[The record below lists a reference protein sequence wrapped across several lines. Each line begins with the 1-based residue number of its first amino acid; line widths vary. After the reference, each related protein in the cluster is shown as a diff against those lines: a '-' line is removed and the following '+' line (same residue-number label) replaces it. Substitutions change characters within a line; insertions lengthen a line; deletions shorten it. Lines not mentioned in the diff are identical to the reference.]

1 MSDPVSDT
9 GSDPVGGTGSARV
22 ALVTGGASGIGAAV
36 VAAFEAEGTR
46 VAVLDR
52 DERALAA
59 AGGQFHVTA
68 DVTDPTSAAAA
79 VDRVVEQAG
88 RLDVLVNCAGIA
100 RIAPALEIDATAWSS
115 TLDVNLTGSFVVAQ
129 AAARHFATTG
139 GGRIVTIASQAA
151 TVGLEGH
158 VAYAASK
165 AGLLGMTRTLAL
177 EWGPLGITVNTV
189 SPTVVLTALARP
201 IWETPEG
208 EALKAQIPAGRFA
221 EPEEVAAA
229 VLFLAGPGAG
239 MITGHDLLVDGGY
252 TVR

>member
-1 MSDPVSDT
+1 MTTPAS
-9 GSDPVGGTGSARV
+9 RV
-22 ALVTGGASGIGAAV
+22 ALVTGGAGGIGAAV

-52 DERALAA
+52 DERALAG
-59 AGGQFHVTA
+59 AGGSFHVAA
-68 DVTDPTSAAAA
+68 DTTDPAA
-79 VDRVVEQAG
+79 VASAVAEVVHRAG
-88 RLDVLVNCAGIA
+88 RLDVLVNCAGTA
-100 RIAPALEIDATAWSS
+100 TIAPALDIDLAGWSS
-115 TLDVNLTGSFVVAQ
+115 TLAVNLTGSFVVARAVGRHL
-129 AAARHFATTG
+129 AAHG

-201 IWETPEG
+201 NWENPKG
-208 EALKAQIPAGRFA
+208 GALKAQIPTGRFA
-221 EPEEVAAA
+221 EPDEVAAA
-229 VLFLAGPGAG
+229 VLYLASPAAA
-239 MITGHDLLVDGGY
+239 MVNGHDLVVDGGY

>member
-1 MSDPVSDT
+1 MTS
-9 GSDPVGGTGSARV
+9 RV
-22 ALVTGGASGIGAAV
+22 ALVTGGAGGIGAAV

-52 DERALAA
+52 EATSL
-59 AGGQFHVTA
+59 GSLQVTA
-68 DVTDPTSAAAA
+68 EITDPRSVADA
-79 VDRVVEQAG
+79 VDRVVERAG
-88 RLDVLVNCAGIA
+88 RLDVLVNCAGVA
-100 RIAPALEIDATAWSS
+100 TIAPALDID
-115 TLDVNLTGSFVVAQ
+115 LDGWNRTVGVNLTGSFVVSQ
-129 AAARHFATTG
+129 AVARHFATRG

-151 TVGLEGH
+151 IVGLEGH

-189 SPTVVLTALARP
+189 SPTVVLTPLARP
-201 IWETPEG
+201 NWENPAG
-208 EALKAQIPAGRFA
+208 EALKAQIPVGRFA

-239 MITGHDLLVDGGY
+239 MVNGHDLVVDGGY

>member
-1 MSDPVSDT
+1 MTLDDPRDDA
-9 GSDPVGGTGSARV
+9 GERV

-52 DERALAA
+52 DERALAG
-59 AGGQFHVTA
+59 AGGDVHVAA
-68 DVTDPTSAAAA
+68 DVTDPVA
-79 VDRVVEQAG
+79 VEEAVATVVREAG
-88 RLDVLVNCAGIA
+88 RLDVLVGCAGTA
-100 RIAPALEIDATAWSS
+100 TIAPALDIDLAGWAR
-115 TLDVNLTGSFVVAQ
+115 TLDVNLTGTFVVAR
-129 AAARHFATTG
+129 AVARHLAAHG

-177 EWGPLGITVNTV
+177 EWAPLGIAVNTV
-189 SPTVVLTALARP
+189 SPTVVLTPLARP
-201 IWETPEG
+201 NWENAAG
-208 EALKAQIPAGRFA
+208 EALRDQIPVGRFA

-229 VLFLAGPGAG
+229 VLYLTGPGAA
-239 MITGHDLLVDGGY
+239 MVNGHDLVVDGGY

>member
-1 MSDPVSDT
+1 MTTP
-9 GSDPVGGTGSARV
+9 SARV
-22 ALVTGGASGIGAAV
+22 ALVTGGAGGIGAAV
-36 VAAFEAEGTR
+36 VAAFEAEGTA

-52 DERALAA
+52 DERALAG

-68 DVTDPTSAAAA
+68 DVTDPASVASA
-79 VDRVVEQAG
+79 VDRVFQRAG

-100 RIAPALEIDATAWSS
+100 TIAPALDIDLAGWSS
-115 TLDVNLTGSFVVAQ
+115 TVAVNLTGSFVVAQ
-129 AAARHFATTG
+129 AVARHLAAHG
-139 GGRIVTIASQAA
+139 GGRVVTIASQAA
-151 TVGLEGH
+151 IVGLPGH

-189 SPTVVLTALARP
+189 SPTVVLTPLARP
-201 IWETPEG
+201 NWDNPAG
-208 EALKAQIPAGRFA
+208 DALRAQIPVGRFA

-229 VLFLAGPGAG
+229 VLYLASPAAA
-239 MITGHDLLVDGGY
+239 MVNGHDLVVDGGY

>member
-1 MSDPVSDT
+1 VSPKDSRAAA
-9 GSDPVGGTGSARV
+9 GPRV

-36 VAAFEAEGTR
+36 VAAYAAQGTR

-52 DERALAA
+52 DERALAG
-59 AGGQFHVTA
+59 AGGDLHVGA
-68 DVTDPTSAAAA
+68 DVTDPAA
-79 VDRVVEQAG
+79 VEEAVATVVREAG
-88 RLDVLVNCAGIA
+88 RLDVLVGCAGTA
-100 RIAPALEIDATAWSS
+100 TIAPALDIDLAGWARTVE
-115 TLDVNLTGSFVVAQ
+115 VNLTGTFVVAR
-129 AAARHFATTG
+129 AVARHLVAHG

-177 EWGPLGITVNTV
+177 EWGPLGVTVNTV

-201 IWETPEG
+201 NWENAAG
-208 EALKAQIPAGRFA
+208 DALRAQIPVGRFA
-221 EPEEVAAA
+221 EPDEVAAA
-229 VLFLAGPGAG
+229 VLYLTGPGAA
-239 MITGHDLLVDGGY
+239 MVNGHDLVVDGGY